1 MSTKM
6 LDTFRK
12 PQIAIAES
20 DHARLTRLAET
31 LSRRSPDLADQLYAE
46 LVRADVFAEDDATRR
61 TVRMG
66 STLEYTT
73 DTGDTRVVT
82 LVFPGEEDIS
92 AGKISVLTPIG
103 IALIGLSVGDKIAW
117 RTLGGRTHQLTVKRL
132 HGREDGPAEM
142 LVAESAGS

>member
-1 MSTKM
+1 MSTNM
-6 LDTFRK
+6 LDTFLK
-12 PQIAIAES
+12 PKIAIAES

-31 LSRRSPDLADQLYAE
+31 LSRRNPDLADQLYAE
-46 LVRADVFAEDDATRR
+46 LMRADVFAEDDATRR

-66 STLEYTT
+66 SKLEYTT

-103 IALIGLSVGDKIAW
+103 IALIGLSAGDTIEW
-117 RTLGGRTHQLTVKRL
+117 RTLGGRTHRLTVKRL
-132 HGREDGPAEM
+132 HDGEAGPTEA
-142 LVAESAGS
+142 LVAESMRS